1 MGFMRIYD
9 GITPITM
16 VYIVLLK
23 PMVTWGSNLHLTTV
37 TLWLLNIAM
46 EHGPFLDGLPIN
58 GMVIFHGYVSHNQMV
73 GIMV

>member
-1 MGFMRIYD
+1 
-9 GITPITM
+9 
-16 VYIVLLK
+16 
-23 PMVTWGSNLHLTTV
+23 MVTWGSNLHLTTV